1 MKWPYQ
7 DSAALLMK
15 KIYRSMKQKRLSRN
29 SPHKYGQLI
38 SNEVAK
44 GNSIGNS
51 KEMNLNVT
59 PYTLH

>member
-1 MKWPYQ
+1 
-7 DSAALLMK
+7 
-15 KIYRSMKQKRLSRN
+15 MKQKRLSRN